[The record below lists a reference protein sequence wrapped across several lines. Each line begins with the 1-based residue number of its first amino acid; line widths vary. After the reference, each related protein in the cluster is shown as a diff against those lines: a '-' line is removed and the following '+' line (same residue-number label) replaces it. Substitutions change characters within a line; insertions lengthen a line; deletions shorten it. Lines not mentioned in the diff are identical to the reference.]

1 MYKFVFH
8 HKEVKE
14 LPFPDAT
21 LINNSKCKEYDHRI
35 WSELAGYKLLLDKIA
50 ADKIEDNEWI
60 SLSHYRR
67 ILDPDYYNRT
77 TVAQP
82 FVMNMSIAQHYAQCH
97 NIEDLKLCCGA
108 IGEEFPHLAGAAEQT
123 LNGNIL
129 IPYTIG
135 IMTVSQ
141 FKDYTN
147 FLFKVLNNVHKKLGT
162 TTYEE
167 RIDYIKRHP
176 ELYTGKDDDQPEYQ
190 ARIESFLAERL
201 ATIYWNVISKQ
212 CAVFPARVFL
222 LEKDQKI

>member
-8 HKEVKE
+8 HKGVKE
-14 LPFPDAT
+14 TPFPDAT

-35 WSELAGYKLLLDKIA
+35 WSELAGYKLLLDKIGA
-50 ADKIEDNEWI
+50 NKIEDSEWI

-67 ILDPDYYNRT
+67 ILDPDYYNRI

-82 FVMNMSIAQHYAQCH
+82 FVMNMSIAQHYSKCH
-97 NIEDLKLCCGA
+97 NIEDLKLCCEA
-108 IGEEFPHLAGAAEQT
+108 IKEEFPNLVGAAEQVF
-123 LNGNIL
+123 NGNIL

-135 IMTVSQ
+135 IMPVSQ

-147 FLFKVLNNVHKKLGT
+147 FLFKVLNNVHKKIGT
-162 TTYEE
+162 STYEE

-176 ELYTGKDDDQPEYQ
+176 EWYTGKEDDKPEYQ
-190 ARIESFLAERL
+190 ARIEAFLAERL
-201 ATIYWNVISKQ
+201 ATVYWNVVSKQ
-212 CAVFPARVFL
+212 CPIFPARVFL